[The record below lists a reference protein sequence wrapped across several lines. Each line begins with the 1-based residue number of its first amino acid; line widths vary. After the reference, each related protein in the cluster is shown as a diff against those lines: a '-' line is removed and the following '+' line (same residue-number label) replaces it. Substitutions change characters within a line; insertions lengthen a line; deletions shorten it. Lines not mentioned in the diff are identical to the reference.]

1 MVKLSISIF
10 AYRQKEQIK
19 SQLDELVTY
28 NGDDIEVVVS
38 DDTPDDSILNL
49 VKSYSDSR
57 FRYVRNDLGSGAD
70 GNYLNAIMSAESQY
84 VWIFRSSD
92 CALSNKI
99 SEVIGLVDK
108 NPDCA
113 LYFTSSAFG
122 DGLQKRTYKY
132 SICKEVWHS
141 GTLHPSGYVINKEY
155 CDFDLYTRYIKKYF
169 DDYKAS
175 NVAFSLLQ
183 ADLGLKGDTLFSP
196 LPAWKYAKTVSRTD
210 KAVNAP
216 GGKNPFGLEFEYKR
230 YALMMDYASCL
241 TNSETKHEFT
251 KKVIHTYAK
260 QILHIFGKRNSSK
273 AFLNHYGCE
282 RVDYNPYKE
291 RKNFI
296 NVTKRTLMS
305 LDEDVDQYKYLILK
319 ESFIYGVVKQTIY
332 KIRTQ
337 NE

>member
-38 DDTPDDSILNL
+38 DDTPDDSIQNL

-113 LYFTSSAFG
+113 LYFTSSAVG
-122 DGLQKRTYKY
+122 DGLQTRTYKD

-183 ADLGLKGDTLFSP
+183 ADLGLKGNTLFSEMI
-196 LPAWKYAKTVSRTD
+196 AWKYAKTIARED

-230 YALMMDYASCL
+230 YALMLDYASGL
-241 TNSETKHEFT
+241 IDEESKHEFT

-282 RVDYNPYKE
+282 RVEFNSYQE
-291 RKNFI
+291 RKKFQDE
-296 NVTKRTLMS
+296 TKRLLGELGIDDMLYDFTI
-305 LDEDVDQYKYLILK
+305 KK
-319 ESFIYGVVKQTIY
+319 EAFIYGVVKPTVY
-332 KIRTQ
+332 KIR
-337 NE
+337 NRK